1 MKLTGEYLFCMWKR
15 IYSLLVVAGLVLLV
29 ASNHVWNL
37 GSDEEEQIAR
47 VIEESTKVL
56 SLKSVSHNELTYL
69 LRCNRTEF
77 MVNESIDVDYV
88 LFNNNSYPVKTV
100 LPSSFSARGYSESEP
115 ENVIGQSVNISW
127 VEKETIIQPKS
138 SITLTTFMF
147 RANTTGLYT
156 INTGALTLEL
166 NITTPPE

>member
-1 MKLTGEYLFCMWKR
+1 MFCMWKR

-56 SLKSVSHNELTYL
+56 SLKNASHNELTYL
-69 LRCNRTEF
+69 LRCNKTEF
-77 MVNESIDVDYV
+77 TVNESIEVDYV

-100 LPSSFSARGYSESEP
+100 FPSSFSARGYSESDP
-115 ENVIGQSVNISW
+115 ENEIGQVIMVSW
-127 VEKETIIQPKS
+127 HEMENVLQSKS
-138 SITLTTFMF
+138 SITLITFMF
-147 RANTTGLYT
+147 KANTTGPYT

-166 NITTPPE
+166 NITAPPV

>member
-1 MKLTGEYLFCMWKR
+1 MWKW

-56 SLKSVSHNELTYL
+56 SLKNASHNELTYL
-69 LRCNRTEF
+69 LRCNKTEF
-77 MVNESIDVDYV
+77 TVNESIEVDYV

-100 LPSSFSARGYSESEP
+100 LPSSFSAMGCSQSDP
-115 ENVIGQSVNISW
+115 ENKIGQSVNVSW
-127 VEKETIIQPKS
+127 AEMETVIQSKS
-138 SITLTTFMF
+138 SITLITFIF
-147 RANTTGLYT
+147 RSNTTGPYT
-156 INTGALTLEL
+156 INTGVLSLEL
-166 NITTPPE
+166 NITTPPG